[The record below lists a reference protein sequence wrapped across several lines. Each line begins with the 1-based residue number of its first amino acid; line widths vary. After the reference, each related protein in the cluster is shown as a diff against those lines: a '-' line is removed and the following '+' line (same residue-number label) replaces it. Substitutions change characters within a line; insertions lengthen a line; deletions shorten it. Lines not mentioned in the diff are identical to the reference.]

1 MGIDGRQSVSIRG
14 PEEILE
20 ELENNYLI
28 LQDTTEECKLIADHF
43 FGKEHIEVRHRS
55 ERYLVCTFHYRNR
68 PIFQYFKEMLTKYPM
83 CWIKNEYSTEDG
95 DCGIWIGRY
104 QNGELEIQE
113 VEWQE
118 LTMEEVSFVS
128 DFSK

>member
-1 MGIDGRQSVSIRG
+1 
-14 PEEILE
+14 
-20 ELENNYLI
+20 
-28 LQDTTEECKLIADHF
+28 
-43 FGKEHIEVRHRS
+43 
-55 ERYLVCTFHYRNR
+55 
-68 PIFQYFKEMLTKYPM
+68 M

-118 LTMEEVSFVS
+118 LTMEEVCFVS